1 MPRFVARRLLE
12 AIPTVLGV
20 LAMVFLVIHLIPGDP
35 VSAMLGEGA
44 TAPQLAATRHLLGLD
59 RPLPV
64 QFVQFIGRYTEGDL
78 GRSIRTQRPVIDE
91 ILSRAA
97 FTVEL
102 AVGGILVTVALGVPL
117 GVLAATRRGSLAD
130 LVVLV
135 ASMAGIAAPVFWI
148 GLLLSL
154 VFATKLGW
162 LPSIGAG
169 RSGDWVSITKALVLP
184 SLTLGL
190 SGMALV
196 ARMTRSSMLEV
207 LREDYIRTAFAKGV
221 GNTVVVYRHALKN
234 AAIPIVTIIGT
245 NVGYLLGGAVLTETV
260 FARPGLG
267 KLLVDAILARDY
279 PVVQGVTFFIALLF
293 VVVNLATDMIYSL
306 LDPRVEL
313 R

>member
-1 MPRFVARRLLE
+1 VGAFLTRRLL
-12 AIPTVLGV
+12 AAVPTVLGV
-20 LAMVFLVIHLIPGDP
+20 MAVVFLVIHLIPGDP
-35 VSAMLGEGA
+35 ASAMLGENA
-44 TAPQLAATRHLLGLD
+44 TTQQLVETRHLLGLD

-64 QFVQFIGRYTEGDL
+64 QFLQFIGRYAEGNF
-78 GRSIRTQRPVIDE
+78 GHSIRTQRAVVVE
-91 ILSRAA
+91 ITSRAV
-97 FTVEL
+97 FTIEL
-102 AVGGILVTVALGVPL
+102 AAGGMLVTVLLGVPL

-130 LVVLV
+130 LAVLV

-169 RSGDWVSITKALVLP
+169 RADDWGSVLRALVLP
-184 SLTLGL
+184 SATLGL
-190 SGMALV
+190 SGMALI
-196 ARMTRSSMLEV
+196 ARMTRSSMLDV

-221 GNTVVVYRHALKN
+221 AGTVVVYRHALKN
-234 AAIPIVTIIGT
+234 AAIPIVTIIGF

-279 PVVQGVTFFIALLF
+279 PVVQGVTFFVALLF
-293 VVVNLATDMIYSL
+293 VAVNLATDLVYSL
-306 LDPRVEL
+306 LDPRVEFQ
-313 R
+313 